1 MSWND
6 TMNQVLAKAR
16 ELHKT
21 ALEAANRT
29 AEDMRPHVEEGI
41 KNAQALQATL
51 SKHAAESGAV
61 AADQTKTLLSHV
73 GEYVRLGQDAMR
85 QSADMTRATVMQM
98 TEHAKKIADAAAAAA
113 EKSKDP

>member
-6 TMNQVLAKAR
+6 TMNQVLARAR

-21 ALEAANRT
+21 ALEAASRT
-29 AEDMRPHVEEGI
+29 AEEMRPHVEEGL

-51 SKHAAESGAV
+51 SKHAAESGQI

-98 TEHAKKIADAAAAAA
+98 SEHARKIADAAAAAA
-113 EKSKDP
+113 EKSKE